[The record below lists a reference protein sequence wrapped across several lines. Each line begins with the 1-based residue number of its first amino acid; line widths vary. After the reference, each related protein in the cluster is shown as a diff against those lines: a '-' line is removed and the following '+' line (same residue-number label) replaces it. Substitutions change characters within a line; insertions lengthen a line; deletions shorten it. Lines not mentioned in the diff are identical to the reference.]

1 MGLDRTGQT
10 PIIYKFEAKG
20 VTPEFRAAGGVVS
33 YAIVRSG
40 GLQYRVSE
48 GDTIRVPRMRE
59 DIGTEVQL
67 ADVLAVSRDGT
78 LTVGRPVVEGAT
90 VAAEVL
96 GHGRGKK
103 IIVFKKKRRKGYQ
116 VKKGHRQ
123 DYTELR
129 ILGIGS

>member
-1 MGLDRTGQT
+1 M
-10 PIIYKFEAKG
+10 
-20 VTPEFRAAGGVVS
+20 S

-129 ILGIGS
+129 ILGIGSWVVLSQPGR